1 MDWQEVSLTLQPDQL
16 QAAETLLQQHGCLSL
31 TLTDAGDQPILEPLP
46 DETPLWQDIVLTG
59 LFTADSD
66 LDALTRALSASSL
79 STAADT
85 LRHRQFGDQDWTRVW
100 MERFKPMAFGS
111 TLWVC
116 PTGQTPPDPN
126 AVNLRLD
133 PGLAFGT
140 GTHETTALC
149 LQFLDQH
156 APLKAARVLDFGCG
170 SGILAIAA
178 LLLGAA
184 QADAV
189 DIDPQAHLAT
199 RSNARINGVA
209 DRIRLCDA
217 EQLEAGAYGLVMANI
232 LAGPLIELAPTLCRL
247 MAPEGR
253 IVISGI
259 LFEQA
264 SAIQSAYAPFCSDL
278 QITRDNDWIRMTARC
293 TPSA

>member
-1 MDWQEVSLTLQPDQL
+1 MDWLEVSLTLQPDQL
-16 QAAETLLQQHGCLSL
+16 AAAETLLPQHGCLSV
-31 TLTDAGDQPILEPLP
+31 TLTDAGDEPILEPLP

-59 LFTADSD
+59 LFATDCD
-66 LDALTRALSASSL
+66 LGALRSALAASSL

-85 LRHRQFGDQDWTRVW
+85 MRHRRFGDQDWTRVW
-100 MERFKPMAFGS
+100 MERFKPMAFGDR
-111 TLWVC
+111 LWVC
-116 PTGQTPPDPN
+116 PTGKAPPDPE

-149 LQFLDQH
+149 LRFLDQC
-156 APLKAARVLDFGCG
+156 PSLSGARVVDFGCG

-178 LLLGAA
+178 LLLGAD
-184 QADAV
+184 QADCV

-199 RSNARINGVA
+199 RSNAEINGVS
-209 DRIRLCDA
+209 DQIRLMDA
-217 EQLEAGAYGLVMANI
+217 EALTQTGYDLVMANI
-232 LAGPLIELAPTLCRL
+232 LAGPLIELAPMLCHL
-247 MAPEGR
+247 MASGGQ

-264 SAIQSAYAPFCSDL
+264 AAIQSAYAPHCRDL
-278 QITRDNDWIRMTARC
+278 EIIGDNDWIRMTARC
-293 TPSA
+293 LPSA